1 MNIKKIAFLV
11 VVASAVGI
19 GLWWTQR
26 STADQNKKN
35 PFTTEK
41 PIERNLVQF
50 VNASGTLKAKNQISV
65 GSLVAG
71 RVIEIRADD
80 NDVVKKDQILAIL
93 DNGIGDTSVMKLKA
107 LLEEAQANLEF
118 QEKFYARQQDLHATG
133 QLSQNQFDEFTQNYK
148 VTKARVDQTKYA
160 LELEEKTFHNLFIKS
175 PDKGIVI
182 AKRIDMGQMIT
193 SVLQAT
199 VLYEIAPNLTD
210 MEGYI
215 DVDEADIGM
224 VKENQRVVFSVDAFP
239 KTKFKAKVDRIQ
251 YLAKIIDN
259 VVTYATIIRVKN
271 PTLTLRPGM
280 TINVDIKVA
289 KSKKGLSVPNKALRL
304 SSMTVTEQAKAMNV
318 TCDIAD
324 KSQAKKSAKSDKLD
338 QETSKHVKTMQ
349 DFIWVMDAGTIKQTK
364 VKLGVNDGK
373 FTEILEGITANTQ
386 VITEV
391 EEIPKENVVLQAIF
405 SKPGGI
411 GK

>member
-1 MNIKKIAFLV
+1 MNIKKIALFA
-11 VVASAVGI
+11 VVACAGGI
-19 GLWWTQR
+19 GFWWTQH
-26 STADQNKKN
+26 STTIQKKKN

-41 PIERNLVQF
+41 PTHRHLVQF

-80 NDVVKKDQILAIL
+80 NDQVKKDQILAIL
-93 DNGIGDTSVMKLKA
+93 DNGIGNTAVMKLKA
-107 LLEEAQANLEF
+107 MLDEAIANLEF
-118 QEKFYARQQDLHATG
+118 QEKFYARQQELYESG

-160 LELEEKTFHNLFIKS
+160 LELEEKTFKNLFIKS
-175 PDKGIVI
+175 PDQGIVI
-182 AKRIDMGQMIT
+182 AKKIDMGQMIT

-199 VLYEIAPNLTD
+199 VLYEIAPDLTD

-224 VKENQRVVFSVDAFP
+224 VKQNQSVVFSVDAFP

-259 VVTYATIIRVKN
+259 VVTYATVIRVKN
-271 PTLTLRPGM
+271 PTLSLRPGM

-289 KSKKGLSVPNKALRL
+289 KSKSGLSIPNKALRL
-304 SSMTVTEQAKAMNV
+304 SSLTVAEQAQAMNI
-318 TCDIAD
+318 TCDVIDIA
-324 KSQAKKSAKSDKLD
+324 QQKKNEKLD
-338 QETSKHVKTMQ
+338 KETSKHVKTMQ
-349 DFIWVMDAGTIKQTK
+349 DFVWVMDAGKIKQVK

-373 FTEILEGITANTQ
+373 FTEVLEGISPETL

>member
-1 MNIKKIAFLV
+1 MMNIKKIAFLV
-11 VVASAVGI
+11 VVAAAVGI
-19 GLWWTQR
+19 GLWLTQR
-26 STADQNKKN
+26 STKAQNQKN

-41 PIERNLVQF
+41 PIERKLVQF

-93 DNGIGDTSVMKLKA
+93 DNGIGDTAVMKLKA

-118 QEKFYARQQDLHATG
+118 QEKFYARQQDLHASG

-148 VTKARVDQTKYA
+148 ITKARVDQTKYA
-160 LELEEKTFHNLFIKS
+160 LELEEKTFNNLFIKS

-182 AKRIDMGQMIT
+182 AKKIDMGQMIT

-199 VLYEIAPNLTD
+199 VLYEIAPNLND

-224 VKENQRVVFSVDAFP
+224 VKENQSVVFSVDAFP

-271 PTLTLRPGM
+271 PTLSLRPGM

-289 KSKKGLSVPNKALRL
+289 KSKKGLSIPNKALRL
-304 SSMTVTEQAKAMNV
+304 SSMTITEQAKAMNIA
-318 TCDIAD
+318 CDVAD
-324 KSQAKKSAKSDKLD
+324 KSQNKKSAKGD
-338 QETSKHVKTMQ
+338 QEISKHVKTMQ
-349 DFIWVMDAGTIKQTK
+349 DFIWVMDAGKIKQTK

-373 FTEILEGITANTQ
+373 FTEVLEGITASTE

-405 SKPGGI
+405 AKPGGI

>member
-1 MNIKKIAFLV
+1 
-11 VVASAVGI
+11 
-19 GLWWTQR
+19 
-26 STADQNKKN
+26 
-35 PFTTEK
+35 
-41 PIERNLVQF
+41 
-50 VNASGTLKAKNQISV
+50 
-65 GSLVAG
+65 
-71 RVIEIRADD
+71 
-80 NDVVKKDQILAIL
+80 
-93 DNGIGDTSVMKLKA
+93 MKLKA

-118 QEKFYARQQDLHATG
+118 QEKFYARQQDLHASG

-148 VTKARVDQTKYA
+148 VAKARVDQTKYA
-160 LELEEKTFHNLFIKS
+160 LELEEKTFNNLFIKS

-182 AKRIDMGQMIT
+182 AKKIDMGQMIT

-199 VLYEIAPNLTD
+199 VLYEIAPNLND

-224 VKENQRVVFSVDAFP
+224 VKENQSVVFSVDAFP

-271 PTLTLRPGM
+271 PTLSLRPGM

-289 KSKKGLSVPNKALRL
+289 KSKKGLSIPNKALRL
-304 SSMTVTEQAKAMNV
+304 SSMTITEQAKAMKIA
-318 TCDIAD
+318 CDVAD
-324 KSQAKKSAKSDKLD
+324 KSQNKKSAKGD
-338 QETSKHVKTMQ
+338 QEISKHVKTMQ
-349 DFIWVMDAGTIKQTK
+349 DFIWVMDAGKIKQTK

-373 FTEILEGITANTQ
+373 FTEVLEGITASTE

-405 SKPGGI
+405 AKPGGI

>member
-11 VVASAVGI
+11 VVAAAVGI
-19 GLWWTQR
+19 GLWLTQR
-26 STADQNKKN
+26 STKAQNQKN

-41 PIERNLVQF
+41 PIERKLVQF

-93 DNGIGDTSVMKLKA
+93 DNGIGDTAVMKLKA

-118 QEKFYARQQDLHATG
+118 QEKFYARQQDLHASG

-160 LELEEKTFHNLFIKS
+160 LELEEKTFNNLFIKS

-182 AKRIDMGQMIT
+182 AKKIDMGQMIT

-199 VLYEIAPNLTD
+199 VLYEIAPNLND

-224 VKENQRVVFSVDAFP
+224 VKENQSVVFSVDAFP

-271 PTLTLRPGM
+271 PTLSLRPGM

-289 KSKKGLSVPNKALRL
+289 KSKKGLSIPNKALRL
-304 SSMTVTEQAKAMNV
+304 SSMTITEQAKTMNIA
-318 TCDIAD
+318 CDVAD
-324 KSQAKKSAKSDKLD
+324 KSQNKKSAKGD
-338 QETSKHVKTMQ
+338 QEISKHVKTMQ
-349 DFIWVMDAGTIKQTK
+349 DFIWVMDAGKIKQTK

-373 FTEILEGITANTQ
+373 FTEVLEGITASTE

-405 SKPGGI
+405 AKPGGI